1 MTNRVGLYIIHM
13 IIEYGELMNRLRG
26 SEKASTRKPDLDNA
40 NVGTNEN
47 NSVEC
52 NGISGFFFLHRQVEF
67 RRIIE

>member
-1 MTNRVGLYIIHM
+1 MTKSVELSIICLL
-13 IIEYGELMNRLRG
+13 IEYGELMNRLRG

-40 NVGTNEN
+40 NVGTSEN

>member
-1 MTNRVGLYIIHM
+1 MTKSVELSIIYLL
-13 IIEYGELMNRLRG
+13 IEYGELMNRLRG

-40 NVGTNEN
+40 NVGTSEN